1 MAISF
6 KDKIA
11 YVNKYAPKD
20 NDKVQ
25 KLIKLAV
32 NIDSQKL
39 NLNPDQKAKLKDGVE
54 KAFAQIKTKRESSQA
69 TPSAPAKKR
78 GRPKGSTK
86 ASKAQKSSGALK
98 DFKKKIGRKLYAKAT
113 TGTRI
118 DIDMER
124 PAVKPGK
131 RIVRKKGQTSNQYGT
146 FSNKVGRKYWENR
159 ANRMDINQPS
169 KTRYPKL
176 AKGGEFGQGGQV
188 SQYRIVPYKNTGGAN
203 SDLIEAIY
211 AEAFSFSGSLADANK
226 EAQQFLNKNDMYL
239 SATITK
245 IHPSGQPLKNKI
257 VTEVTKDKITKLED
271 GGEFGGG
278 GLTSKEQK
286 IFWWINAPEKVR
298 NEAIEYWSNRKKLWN
313 NKEITLS
320 KSEIKALT
328 TVQKIVHENFPE
340 KDHLFHSKLADGGEF
355 GGGGFVS
362 KGEMVWKKLSLNQKR
377 DFLYENFTPQITPR
391 SQEIVSQ
398 KAYNFLP
405 KNVKIAWEAKYA
417 NVESYAD
424 GGNIQVLSNSTV
436 NEIRESAKMGY
447 NIVQVG
453 MISPKKR
460 GVVLMNE
467 DYQVRGTYPLEYKEF
482 IEKIVE
488 GKLANGGSIAKGNY
502 EMVLSKAKE
511 LHHHA
516 SELQDALKKEKNI
529 EAWVVA
535 KVQRASQD
543 LSDVTHYL
551 DGMSEYGEGGKVEGN
566 YVAVGEKDGYWT
578 IITKPTTKEKAQQMI
593 DMGSL
598 PKDEVGKVVTVQEAK
613 DHKKVIGR
621 EYLAQ
626 GGTLAGNLDVDNI
639 GFGLMAKGGMTMQA
653 IADKYEKNEDD
664 NAHSENVVL
673 LAKHFGTAE
682 ELKEAKAILK
692 KHNEEGSLSTENGA
706 KRRDLHLKLIAK
718 ARKEMMQEGV
728 NFAKGG
734 RLIGKQRNLDMNNN
748 GKLDKEDFQIIRSG
762 KRIVRKNKK

>member
-39 NLNPDQKAKLKDGVE
+39 NLNADQKAKLKDGVE

-86 ASKAQKSSGALK
+86 ASKAQKSSGALQ

-124 PAVKPGK
+124 PAVRPGK
-131 RIVRKKGQTSNQYGT
+131 RIVRKKGETSNQYGT

-176 AKGGEFGQGGQV
+176 AKGG
-188 SQYRIVPYKNTGGAN
+188 
-203 SDLIEAIY
+203 
-211 AEAFSFSGSLADANK
+211 
-226 EAQQFLNKNDMYL
+226 
-239 SATITK
+239 TI
-245 IHPSGQPLKNKI
+245 
-257 VTEVTKDKITKLED
+257 
-271 GGEFGGG
+271 
-278 GLTSKEQK
+278 
-286 IFWWINAPEKVR
+286 
-298 NEAIEYWSNRKKLWN
+298 
-313 NKEITLS
+313 
-320 KSEIKALT
+320 
-328 TVQKIVHENFPE
+328 
-340 KDHLFHSKLADGGEF
+340 
-355 GGGGFVS
+355 S
-362 KGEMVWKKLSLNQKR
+362 KGKYRAAYPYVDTMEDFKEENDFSSWESSDQKR
-377 DFLYENFTPQITPR
+377 FNEL
-391 SQEIVSQ
+391 VSQ
-398 KAYNFLP
+398 KLVRVSGGVFEIKEVNKEQLRDLYNELREMGVNFMDDFDDW
-405 KNVKIAWEAKYA
+405 KVTFSKY
-417 NVESYAD
+417 
-424 GGNIQVLSNSTV
+424 
-436 NEIRESAKMGY
+436 
-447 NIVQVG
+447 
-453 MISPKKR
+453 
-460 GVVLMNE
+460 E
-467 DYQVRGTYPLEYKEF
+467 D
-482 IEKIVE
+482 
-488 GKLANGGSIAKGNY
+488 GGSIAKGNY

-535 KVQRASQD
+535 KVERASQD

-551 DGMSEYGEGGKVEGN
+551 DGMSEYGEGGKLEGN

-598 PKDEVGKVVTVQEAK
+598 PKGEVGKVVTVKEAK

-639 GFGLMAKGGMTMQA
+639 GFGIMAKGG
-653 IADKYEKNEDD
+653 
-664 NAHSENVVL
+664 
-673 LAKHFGTAE
+673 
-682 ELKEAKAILK
+682 
-692 KHNEEGSLSTENGA
+692 
-706 KRRDLHLKLIAK
+706 KLT
-718 ARKEMMQEGV
+718 R
-728 NFAKGG
+728 
-734 RLIGKQRNLDMNNN
+734 KQRNLDMNNN